1 MDNHRMTRYEQQI
14 QWFRRDIDEDFGCDL
29 QDGVVCSTSHQKSYE
44 MPWKRYLLDGIVE
57 LDDTYLGAPTQGKKR
72 GRGTEKS
79 KVIVAIA
86 KTENNAAT
94 YLKMQIVPNL
104 KSITCGKFANKNI
117 V

>member
-1 MDNHRMTRYEQQI
+1 M
-14 QWFRRDIDEDFGCDL
+14 
-29 QDGVVCSTSHQKSYE
+29 
-44 MPWKRYLLDGIVE
+44 LDGIVE

-104 KSITCGKFANKNI
+104 KSITCGKFAKKNI